1 MDRIAHWP
9 ELSRSRANHQ
19 NYHFSKNTS
28 TDTRYAPKQHDEKS
42 EASRDY
48 LTSSQQQSEGALR
61 RWQRTS
67 REVPTLDTGR

>member
-28 TDTRYAPKQHDEKS
+28 TDTRYAPKHHDEKS
-42 EASRDY
+42 EASRDDFY
-48 LTSSQQQSEGALR
+48 LTL
-61 RWQRTS
+61 QRTTE
-67 REVPTLDTGR
+67 RGRAEEVAAHES

>member
-1 MDRIAHWP
+1 MDRIAHWSEHAAEP
-9 ELSRSRANHQ
+9 NIRTVTFPKIQAPTRATRQ
-19 NYHFSKNTS
+19 NNN
-28 TDTRYAPKQHDEKS
+28 DEKS